1 VWDFPTKKKFGEE
14 DDPTWGRHL
23 PMANGS
29 AFTDFGPPKLAVAT
43 AMRQQKKEEKNSK
56 ENSGT

>member
-1 VWDFPTKKKFGEE
+1 
-14 DDPTWGRHL
+14 
-23 PMANGS
+23 MANGS
-29 AFTDFGPPKLAVAT
+29 AFTNFGPPKLAVAT